1 MNKYKKIKKDK
12 FFVNQKTIIYL
23 GGKMKKT
30 IGMLIF
36 MVFMACSNSNS
47 EELKESKNIKEEMAQ
62 IQTGFKSEKSCTELG
77 KYNIN
82 VEKIEL
88 RNRGLEEIICITN
101 YKNLKILDLRWNKIK
116 DVKLLENLKKLEVL
130 KINFNQI
137 EDIKPLLN
145 LPNLKELW
153 IHNNKISD
161 IRGIGKL
168 TKLEHLDVSFN
179 PLKNGVEEIS
189 RLKNL
194 KRLELREVPKEV
206 VDYVYENYSNFMI
219 PEKIFIEQRHPELT
233 AKRENVAKN
242 PNFSEF
248 ERKINGFETVKII
261 KELST
266 KEIALDKLPK
276 EVYKIVDE
284 YNKNSEEA
292 DDKVESVIFFT
303 NKNYSMYTLIYPYA
317 YAGQSNRET
326 IFVKNGRV
334 IGKDTVDLDYQ
345 LESIDVD
352 NLFLSIV
359 AASGTANY
367 AITDMK
373 SEQMWREEFR
383 DFGVISSKRTGKT
396 FITAS
401 KENVVNVRKSHGS
414 DSSVI
419 YKLANNVAVEEI
431 SNEEGWKYV
440 YFYNKE
446 GGYYMKGYIHKSQL
460 K

>member
-1 MNKYKKIKKDK
+1 M
-12 FFVNQKTIIYL
+12 
-23 GGKMKKT
+23 
-30 IGMLIF
+30 
-36 MVFMACSNSNS
+36 
-47 EELKESKNIKEEMAQ
+47 
-62 IQTGFKSEKSCTELG
+62 
-77 KYNIN
+77 
-82 VEKIEL
+82 
-88 RNRGLEEIICITN
+88 
-101 YKNLKILDLRWNKIK
+101 RWNKIK
-116 DVKLLENLKKLEVL
+116 YVKPLDNLKKLEVL

-145 LPNLKELW
+145 LPSLKELW

-161 IRGIGKL
+161 IRGIRKL

-189 RLKNL
+189 ILKNL
-194 KRLELREVPKEV
+194 KRLELREVPKEI
-206 VDYVYENYSNFMI
+206 VDYVYENYRDFMI
-219 PEKIFIEQRHPELT
+219 PKKIFIEERYPELT
-233 AKRENVAKN
+233 AKRENVVKY

-248 ERKINGFETVKII
+248 ESKINGFETVKII

-266 KEIALDKLPK
+266 KKIALDKLPK
-276 EVYKIVDE
+276 EIYKIVDE

-326 IFVKNGRV
+326 IFVKNGKV
-334 IGKDTVDLDYQ
+334 IGKDTVDLGYQ
-345 LESIDVD
+345 LESIDGD

-359 AASGTANY
+359 AASGATNY

-383 DFGVISSKRTGKT
+383 DFGLTSSKRIGKT

-401 KENVVNVRKSHGS
+401 KENVVNVRESYGT
-414 DSSVI
+414 DSSI
-419 YKLANNVAVEEI
+419 IHKLANNVAVEEI
-431 SNEEGWKYV
+431 SNEDAWKYV
-440 YFYNKE
+440 CFYNKD

>member
-1 MNKYKKIKKDK
+1 MR
-12 FFVNQKTIIYL
+12 
-23 GGKMKKT
+23 KT
-30 IGMLIF
+30 IGVLIF
-36 MVFMACSNSNS
+36 MVFMACSNSKS
-47 EELKESKNIKEEMAQ
+47 EELKENKKTEEQMAQ
-62 IQTGFKSEKSCTELG
+62 IHTIPKQGKSCTELR
-77 KYNIN
+77 KYNVN
-82 VEKIEL
+82 AEKIEL
-88 RNRGLEEIICITN
+88 KNKGLEEITCIAN
-101 YKNLKILDLRWNKIK
+101 YKNVKALDLRWNKIK
-116 DVKLLENLKKLEVL
+116 DIKPLENLQKLEVL

-137 EDIKPLLN
+137 ENVKPLLN

-194 KRLELREVPKEV
+194 KRLELREVPKEI
-206 VDYVYENYSNFMI
+206 VDYVYENYRNFMI

-233 AKRENVAKN
+233 AKRENVAKY

-248 ERKINGFETVKII
+248 ESKINSFETVKIVNS
-261 KELST
+261 LSV
-266 KEIALDKLPK
+266 KEISIDKVPK
-276 EVYKIVDE
+276 QIQETIKD
-284 YNKNSEEA
+284 YNKMIDEEEH
-292 DDKVESVIFFT
+292 KIKTVEGFKNKQYEIYVI
-303 NKNYSMYTLIYPYA
+303 SLPYA
-317 YAGQSNRET
+317 YAGKSNSK
-326 IFVKNGRV
+326 IVFMKNGKE
-334 IGKDTVDLDYQ
+334 IAGDTAYLSSQ
-345 LESIDVD
+345 LESIDGD

-383 DFGVISSKRTGKT
+383 DFGEIAPKRTGKIFLT
-396 FITAS
+396 IS
-401 KENVVNVRKSHGS
+401 KENLANVRERNGS
-414 DSSVI
+414 DSSI
-419 YKLANNVAVEEI
+419 IHKLRNNVAVEEI

>member
-1 MNKYKKIKKDK
+1 MRKI
-12 FFVNQKTIIYL
+12 L
-23 GGKMKKT
+23 G
-30 IGMLIF
+30 ILIF
-36 MVFMACSNSNS
+36 IVFMACNNSKS
-47 EELKESKNIKEEMAQ
+47 EELKENRNTNEQMAQ
-62 IQTGFKSEKSCTELG
+62 IQTSSKNAKSCTEVG

-82 VEKIEL
+82 TEKIEL
-88 RNRGLEEIICITN
+88 KNKGLEEINCIAN
-101 YKNLKILDLRWNKIK
+101 YKNVKILDLRWNKIK
-116 DVKLLENLKKLEVL
+116 DIKPLENLKKLEVL

-145 LPNLKELW
+145 LPSLKELW

-194 KRLELREVPKEV
+194 KSLELREVPKEV
-206 VDYVYENYSNFMI
+206 VNYVYENYSNFMI

-233 AKRENVAKN
+233 AKRENVAKY

-248 ERKINGFETVKII
+248 ENKIYGFETVKII

-292 DDKVESVIFFT
+292 DDKLESVIFFT

-345 LESIDVD
+345 LESIDGD

>member
-30 IGMLIF
+30 IRMLIF

-233 AKRENVAKN
+233 AKRENVVKY

-345 LESIDVD
+345 LESIDGD

-401 KENVVNVRKSHGS
+401 KENVVNVRESYGT
-414 DSSVI
+414 DSSI
-419 YKLANNVAVEEI
+419 IHKLANNVAVEEI

-440 YFYNKE
+440 YFYNKD